1 MAYTLS
7 KRIKRAFYRVVLR
20 RAYRDL
26 LEEEFARRVVAS
38 VSAALGAFLDGR
50 QYAGE
55 VVTGLA
61 SESTVILGEVVHAL
75 RAVARPGDV
84 LLLAGERNT
93 SKAAYARIAGIPERC
108 VFTAGLHEEMD
119 YSWNYDQAPPDK
131 LPPVD
136 LIASHAM
143 LEHIMDPYL
152 HVSSCYQLL
161 RPGGH
166 AVFHTVMPGF
176 QYHRYPVDCLR
187 FFPDWFEVVAER
199 LGAKVVMRLIST
211 EAHIVYCL
219 QKPAEGTRETHP
231 ASGGRGQGPA

>member
-1 MAYTLS
+1 MAYSTS
-7 KRIKRAFYRVVLR
+7 KKIKRAFYRLILR

-50 QYAGE
+50 QFAGE
-55 VVTGLA
+55 IVTGLA
-61 SESTVILGEVVHAL
+61 SESTVIMGEVVHAL
-75 RAVARPGDV
+75 RAVARPSDV

-108 VFTAGLHEEMD
+108 VFTAGLHDEMD
-119 YSWNYDQAPPDK
+119 YRWNYDLAPPSNM
-131 LPPVD
+131 PRVD

-143 LEHIMDPYL
+143 LEHLMDPYL
-152 HVSSCYQLL
+152 HVSSCYRLL
-161 RPGGH
+161 NPGGH

-176 QYHRYPVDCLR
+176 QYHRFPVDCMR
-187 FFPDWFEVVAER
+187 FYPDWFEVVAER
-199 LGAKVVMRLIST
+199 LGAKVAMRLIST

-219 QKPAEGTRETHP
+219 QKPAEGVGETRP
-231 ASGGRGQGPA
+231 APGGNGPEPA